1 MEHSDE
7 DLNQWARDRIRTV
20 HRWAIFYWTL
30 HNWCALLSW
39 AIAIAVPFGLAV
51 TLYSDQVNSRAWNL
65 GLLVASG
72 LGLILQVLGAV
83 MRFKERAVRGR
94 RICAQLEAS
103 LLKFQHG
110 SITKPE
116 FLHDIQ
122 VFLAEDYQEEG
133 P

>member
-1 MEHSDE
+1 MEDSDE
-7 DLNQWARDRIRTV
+7 DLNRWAGERIRRV
-20 HRWAIFYWTL
+20 HRWAIFYWTF

-39 AIAIAVPFGLAV
+39 AIAIAVPFGLAII
-51 TLYSDQVNSRAWNL
+51 LYSDQVNSRAWNF
-65 GLLVASG
+65 GLLVAAGFG
-72 LGLILQVLGAV
+72 LVLQVLGAV

-94 RICAQLEAS
+94 RLSARLEAA

-116 FLHDIQ
+116 FLQEIQ